1 MSETGV
7 FSMRVVI
14 TGAAGHIGREMVSEL
29 AQTHELRLI
38 DRVPVPGHES
48 IVADLAAARVRSL
61 LKPWSK
67 SRSPQWMRAFEG
79 VNVVLHLAA
88 DRSPKAS
95 WQKVLRDNIEVTWN
109 VCDAAVKYSVPR
121 VVFASSNYAVKALE
135 LQLAPAC
142 YTPRGPKIGSDIP
155 PHPLTP
161 YGISKAVGE
170 ITGKTFVAEKRLQSF
185 VAVRIGAFS
194 PTPPKNPEWR
204 NLWINAPDIRNL
216 LRRCIEAQFSGFQV
230 VYGVSAQLTA
240 PFDLSHTCSI
250 LSWQPS
256 GCSDSQVFDTA
267 ASAYP
272 GNLLRRKSKMA
283 HRLLKRFSKP
293 SFLRKD

>member
-1 MSETGV
+1 
-7 FSMRVVI
+7 MRVVI
-14 TGAAGHIGREMVSEL
+14 TGAAGKIGGEIVSEL
-29 AQTHELRLI
+29 AQAHEVRLI
-38 DRVPVPGHES
+38 DRVPVSGHES
-48 IVADLAAARVRSL
+48 IVADLAEARVRSF

-67 SRSPQWMRAFEG
+67 SRSPQWMQAFEG

-88 DRSPKAS
+88 DRSPKAP
-95 WQKVLRDNIEVTWN
+95 WEKVVQDNIKTTWS
-109 VCDAAVKYSVPR
+109 VCEAAVKHRVPR

-142 YTPRGPKIGSDIP
+142 YTPGGPKIGSDAAP
-155 PHPLTP
+155 CPLTP

-194 PTPPKNPEWR
+194 PNPPENPAWR
-204 NLWINAPDIRNL
+204 NLWIGPRDIRTL
-216 LRRCIEAQFSGFQV
+216 LRRCIEEQLSGFHV

-240 PFDLSHTCSI
+240 PYDLSHTYNL

-256 GCSDSQVFDTA
+256 ECIDSICNTG
-267 ASAYP
+267 ASAYQR
-272 GNLLRRKSKMA
+272 NLL
-283 HRLLKRFSKP
+283 LLNPKISRWFSRGFFKP
-293 SFLRKD
+293 SFLRKEKSD

>member
-1 MSETGV
+1 
-7 FSMRVVI
+7 MRVAI

-29 AQTHELRLI
+29 AQTHEIRLI
-38 DRVPVPGHES
+38 DRVPIFGHES
-48 IVADLAAARVRSL
+48 IVADLAEARVRSFL
-61 LKPWSK
+61 GPWSK
-67 SRSPQWMRAFEG
+67 SRSPKWMQAFEG

-88 DRSPKAS
+88 DRSPKAA
-95 WQKVLRDNIEVTWN
+95 WEKVVQDNIKTTWN
-109 VCDAAVKYSVPR
+109 VCEAAVKHRVPR

-142 YTPRGPKIGSDIP
+142 YTRGGPKIASDAAP
-155 PHPLTP
+155 SPLTP

-194 PTPPKNPEWR
+194 SNLPENPAWR
-204 NLWINAPDIRNL
+204 NLWIGPRDMRTL
-216 LRRCIEAQFSGFQV
+216 LRRCIEAQFSGFHV
-230 VYGVSAQLTA
+230 VYGVSGQFTA
-240 PFDLSHTCSI
+240 PYDLSHTCRI

-256 GCSDSQVFDTA
+256 GCIDSQVCDNA

-272 GNLLRRKSKMA
+272 RDLLRRRRKIS
-283 HRLLKRFSKP
+283 RWLLERFSKP